1 MESVHHR
8 VSRGSELQMLQ
19 ARESVCILILAL
31 AVMVAAEGYAQAP
44 GGQSQAQP
52 TQSLGEDRVQG
63 EYEPDPA
70 PPPQATEPAG
80 SETARSQHAAGAFE
94 RELAVERHLT
104 DAALAEREGRIDQPP
119 NDCAWFHYR
128 SVLTL
133 DPENAAAKSG
143 LQRVQEAMIAR
154 AREYAAD
161 MDYEAAERTLED
173 AALVRDDPRAIEE
186 AMRAIRDSRLQHADE
201 LETAAV
207 LAMDAGDFGRAERVL
222 IELIAL
228 GDMDTTV
235 DRLRRRLEEA
245 RVYGGFEPGQAIRDH
260 FVSGAVWTPESVI
273 VTAGSFMMGSVARE
287 EGRKDHEGPE
297 HRVTFRRGFAIGR
310 TEVTVAQFREFAERS
325 GYRTDAEKLGSSRV
339 YDHRSG
345 RLSQTDGVDWE
356 LDYQGSEAKDD
367 HPVVHVSWNDA
378 QAYTLWLAQG
388 TGKPYRLPSE
398 AEFEYAL
405 RGGRSGRYWWGAGS
419 PGRRVENLTG
429 QGDHSRSEREWSTF
443 FENYSDGFWGPAPV
457 ASFESN
463 PFGLHDIG
471 GNVGEWV
478 LDCWHDTYL
487 RAPTDGSAWV
497 NPGCKLR
504 VIRGG
509 NWASSPLQS
518 RSAYRVSA
526 KPDYS
531 GARIGFRIAR
541 DL

>member
-1 MESVHHR
+1 
-8 VSRGSELQMLQ
+8 
-19 ARESVCILILAL
+19 
-31 AVMVAAEGYAQAP
+31 MVAAEGYAQSP
-44 GGQSQAQP
+44 TRQP
-52 TQSLGEDRVQG
+52 EEQGIQSLGGAEVEG
-63 EYEPDPA
+63 EYQLDLTLPLQPTDPVVIET
-70 PPPQATEPAG
+70 PESEQA
-80 SETARSQHAAGAFE
+80 SEAFE
-94 RELAVERHLT
+94 REMAVERHLT
-104 DAALAEREGRIDQPP
+104 DAARAEREGRIDQPP
-119 NDCAWFHYR
+119 KDCAWFHYR
-128 SVLTL
+128 SVLQL
-133 DPENAAAKSG
+133 DPENPAAEAG
-143 LQRVQEAMIAR
+143 LQRVQETMIAR
-154 AREYAAD
+154 AGEHARE
-161 MDYEAAERTLED
+161 MDYESAQRTLED
-173 AALVRDDPRAIEE
+173 AALVRDDPVAIEE
-186 AMRAIRDSRLQHADE
+186 AMQTIRDLRLQHAAE

-207 LAMDAGDFGRAERVL
+207 LAMDAGDFERAERVL

-228 GDMDTTV
+228 GEMDTAV
-235 DRLRRRLEEA
+235 NQLRRRLEEA

-260 FVSGAVWTPESVI
+260 FLNGAAWTPETVI
-273 VTAGSFMMGSVARE
+273 VTAGSFMMGSSAFE

-310 TEVTVAQFREFAERS
+310 TEVTVAQFREFADRS
-325 GYRTDAEKLGSSRV
+325 GYRTDAEKLGFSRV

-345 RLSQTDGVDWE
+345 RLSQNDDVHWE
-356 LDYQGSEAKDD
+356 MDYQGSEAKDD
-367 HPVVHVSWNDA
+367 EPVVHISWNDA
-378 QAYTLWLAQG
+378 QAYTRWLAQG

-405 RGGRSGRYWWGAGS
+405 RGGRSGRYWWGEGS
-419 PGRRVENLTG
+419 PGRPVENLTG
-429 QGDHSRSEREWSTF
+429 QGDASRSQREWATF

-457 ASFESN
+457 ASFDAN

-509 NWASSPLQS
+509 NWASSPVQS

-526 KPDYS
+526 KPEYA